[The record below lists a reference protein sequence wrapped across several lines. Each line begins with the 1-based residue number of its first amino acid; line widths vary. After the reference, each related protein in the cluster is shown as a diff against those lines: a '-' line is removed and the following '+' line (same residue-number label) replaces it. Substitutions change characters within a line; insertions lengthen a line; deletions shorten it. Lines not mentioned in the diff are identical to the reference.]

1 LNKYTGISYWEEADR
16 PSKLSEEIGETVY
29 PCGDGTYYA
38 VDEDAP
44 EESHFLAS
52 GASQGDPESIKII
65 DGVVEIAS
73 GDDDISEDLLDWSG
87 LDAIWKKYRLNDY
100 ELFMD
105 LAAQADSIDITHESW
120 GGDAPGVS
128 GVWMTATTTDA
139 EALKQ
144 ELRDLIAKLIWE
156 NRHAIRNKNNNHE

>member
-1 LNKYTGISYWEEADR
+1 MSKYTGISYWEEKDR
-16 PSKLSEEIGETVY
+16 PSKESEEIGETVY

-52 GASQGDPESIKII
+52 GASQGDPESIKMI
-65 DGVVEIAS
+65 DGVEEIAA
-73 GDDDISEDLLDWSG
+73 GDDNISTELLEWSG
-87 LDAIWKKYRLNDY
+87 LDAIWEKYYLSNYVD
-100 ELFMD
+100 FMD
-105 LAAQADSIDITHESW
+105 WAAQADNIEITHENW

-144 ELRDLIAKLIWE
+144 ELRHLVAKLIW
-156 NRHAIRNKNNNHE
+156 

>member
-1 LNKYTGISYWEEADR
+1 MNRYTGISYWEEADM
-16 PSKLSEEIGETVY
+16 PSKELEETGDTIY

-44 EESHFLAS
+44 EESHFLAN

-87 LDAIWKKYRLNDY
+87 LDAIWEKYCLSNY
-100 ELFMD
+100 MEFMD
-105 LAAQADSIDITHESW
+105 LAAQADNIEIAHEGW

-139 EALKQ
+139 EGLKQ
-144 ELRDLIAKLIWE
+144 ELRHLVAKLIWDE
-156 NRHAIRNKNNNHE
+156 RKDIRKIKS

>member
-1 LNKYTGISYWEEADR
+1 MNKYTGISYWEEKDR
-16 PSKLSEEIGETVY
+16 PSKESEEIGDTVY

-87 LDAIWKKYRLNDY
+87 LNAIWKKYRLNDY

-105 LAAQADSIDITHESW
+105 LTAQSDHIDIAHKSW
-120 GGDAPGVS
+120 GGDAPGIS
-128 GVWMTATTTDA
+128 GVWMTASTKD
-139 EALKQ
+139 EESLKKDM
-144 ELRDLIAKLIWE
+144 RDLVAKLIWE
-156 NRHAIRNKNNNHE
+156 NRRDIRKKLKNHE